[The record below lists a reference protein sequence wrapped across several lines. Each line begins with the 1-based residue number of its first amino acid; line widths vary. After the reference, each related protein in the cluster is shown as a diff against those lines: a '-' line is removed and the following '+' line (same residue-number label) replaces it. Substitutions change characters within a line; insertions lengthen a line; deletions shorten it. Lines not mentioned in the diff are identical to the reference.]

1 MTTGHQAGLQ
11 LRSLVTRNGELEIS
25 LPRVET
31 RRPKEDE
38 VVVRVDA
45 APINPSDLLVLF
57 GPADLTTARREGSGD
72 TAVLRAT
79 IPEGLRRLVAA
90 RAGEAMP
97 AGNEGAGLVVD
108 AGEKAKHLV
117 GKNVGASGGA
127 MYGQYCVV
135 SAAQC
140 LVLPDGATAVDGA
153 SSFVNPMTALAM
165 VETMR
170 REGHTAIVHTAAASA
185 LGQMLQRLCNADGIG
200 LVNVVRRP
208 EQATILRDLGAK
220 HVVDTSSPSYES
232 DLTDAIAAT
241 GATLAFDAI
250 GGGRIGGQILSAMER
265 VLLRSTTTYFRY
277 GTSTHK
283 QLYVYGGLDTS
294 PTQIVHDFGLTW
306 GMGGWLV
313 WPALEKIGPAE
324 TERLKARVA
333 AELTTTFATKYAGE
347 LTLPELLEPKHIAEY
362 AKRATGGKYLLRPNG
377 R

>member
-1 MTTGHQAGLQ
+1 MTFAGLQ
-11 LRSLVTRNGELEIS
+11 VRSLVTPSGEVEVS
-25 LPRVET
+25 LSRAET
-31 RRPKEDE
+31 RRPAEDE

-57 GPADLTTARREGSGD
+57 GPADLTTARYEGSGE

-79 IPEGLRRLVAA
+79 IPEAARGLVAA
-90 RAGEAMP
+90 RVGEPMP

-108 AGEKAKHLV
+108 AGEKARSLV
-117 GKNVGASGGA
+117 GKTVAAVGGA

-135 SAAQC
+135 SASKC
-140 LVLPDGATAVDGA
+140 LVLPEGATAVDGA
-153 SSFVNPMTALAM
+153 SAFVNPLTVLAM

-208 EQATILRDLGAK
+208 EQAAVLREIGAE
-220 HVVDTSSPSYES
+220 HVVDSSSPSFEA

-265 VLLRSTTTYFRY
+265 ALQRTTSTYFRY
-277 GTSTHK
+277 GNPRHK
-283 QLYVYGGLDTS
+283 QVYVYGGLDTS
-294 PTQIVHDFGLTW
+294 PTEIVRDFGLTW
-306 GMGGWLV
+306 GMAGWLV
-313 WPALEKIGPAE
+313 WPVLEKIGPAE
-324 TERLKARVA
+324 TKRLEARVA
-333 AELTTTFATKYAGE
+333 AELTTTFATRYAGE
-347 LTLPELLEPKHIAEY
+347 LTLPELLQPEHVAKY
-362 AKRATGGKYLLRPNG
+362 AKRATGGKYLVRPNG
-377 R
+377 A

>member
-1 MTTGHQAGLQ
+1 MTIEHRAGLQ
-11 LRSLVTRNGELEIS
+11 LRSLVTPNGDLEVS

-31 RRPKEDE
+31 RPPGEDE

-57 GPADLTTARREGSGD
+57 GPADLTTTRREGNGD

-79 IPEGLRRLVAA
+79 IPEGLRRLVTA
-90 RAGEAMP
+90 RVGESMP
-97 AGNEGAGLVVD
+97 AGNEGAGLVVE
-108 AGEKAKHLV
+108 AGEKAKQLV
-117 GKNVGASGGA
+117 GKKVAAVGGA

-140 LVLPDGATAVDGA
+140 LVLPEGATAIEGA

-185 LGQMLQRLCNADGIG
+185 LGQMLQRLCNADGIA

-220 HVVDTSSPSYES
+220 HVVDTSSPTFES
-232 DLTDAIAAT
+232 DLTEAIAAT

-265 VLLRSTTTYFRY
+265 ALLRSTSKYVRY

-294 PTQIVHDFGLTW
+294 PMQIVRDFGLTW

-313 WPALEKIGPAE
+313 WPALEKIGAAE
-324 TERLKARVA
+324 TERLKERVA
-333 AELTTTFATKYAGE
+333 AELTTTFATRYAGE
-347 LTLPELLEPKHIAEY
+347 LTLTELLEPKHIAEY
-362 AKRATGGKYLLRPNG
+362 AKRATGGKYLVRPNG